1 MRFLFFFVLRR
12 LFLFFFGRSCKRK
25 WEGKSGRERER
36 ERGQDTDPCGLC
48 IAAVCIVVIVFS
60 YAFRSFFVVEIDK
73 RIVTFFFVKKRSNSS
88 SSIWFLSLNL
98 SYCIILD
105 NFLLYIL
112 VISCCH
118 FVFMLI
124 FINHLQM
131 SHSCSDQGLHW
142 FFV

>member
-25 WEGKSGRERER
+25 WEGKSGRESE
-36 ERGQDTDPCGLC
+36 GKTQILV
-48 IAAVCIVVIVFS
+48 VCVRLPFASLLLSFLMPSVV
-60 YAFRSFFVVEIDK
+60 FFVVEIDK

-88 SSIWFLSLNL
+88 SLIWFLSLNL

-112 VISCCH
+112 VISRCH
-118 FVFMLI
+118 FLFMLI
-124 FINHLQM
+124 FINHQQM
-131 SHSCSDQGLHW
+131 SHSFSDQGLRW